1 MQNIWEYISH
11 LGLTGEENPQER
23 RTIILSNKLNF
34 VLAGTMFLLV
44 FVIFTIQLVY
54 YSELRFGMG
63 VIRVVVLFF
72 VSSVNLILA
81 RYNFIQAS
89 KFSLIFVTPLIFL
102 VLPILKGFVEE
113 ESYVYYPYIL
123 ITASVIPQL
132 LLNTER
138 EKKVYWLSLIYYF
151 ILVMFI
157 DNLMMYFQKDSFPII
172 ERIKGFYPFYKLAP
186 AAIFIFIFI
195 SIRHLRKL
203 NFRFE
208 EELRIKNSDLD
219 LQNQLLKFQKD
230 EIERQKDELIN
241 KEVQTWQKMVNIISH
256 EVVNSAIPITNLAGM
271 TRQMLE
277 DESGNVIKPESIG
290 EEVTVDIHHSLKVI
304 ESRTLAV
311 INFVKATKSLTQI
324 PKPNIRKIPV
334 AEILERIT
342 VLYHA
347 KFKET
352 GIQFKKDIN
361 PPDLSFE
368 ADLELVE
375 QVIINLVQN
384 AIEAL
389 NSVNDPRV
397 SINASKDDTDHVQ
410 ITISDNG
417 PGIGPEVVEKI
428 FLPFYST
435 KVNST
440 GIGLSLAQQIMMLH
454 HGRLVVVPEVEMGA
468 SFLMIF

>member
-1 MQNIWEYISH
+1 MQNIWEYISY
-11 LGLTGEENPQER
+11 LGLNGSETPQER
-23 RTIILSNKLNF
+23 RTIILTNKLNF

-44 FVIFTIQLVY
+44 FVIFTIQLMY

-72 VSSVNLILA
+72 VSSANLILA
-81 RYNFIQAS
+81 RYRYNQAS

-132 LLNTER
+132 LLNTEK
-138 EKKVYWLSLIYYF
+138 EKRVYWLSIIYYF
-151 ILVMFI
+151 ILVMVI
-157 DNLMMYFQKDSFPII
+157 DNLMMYFQNESFPII
-172 ERIKGFYPFYKLAP
+172 ERIRGFYPFYKLAP

-208 EELRIKNSDLD
+208 EELRIKNADLD
-219 LQNQLLKFQKD
+219 MQNQLLKFQKA
-230 EIERQKDELIN
+230 EIERQKDEIIN

-290 EEVTVDIHHSLKVI
+290 EDVTVDIHHSLKVI

-324 PKPNIRKIPV
+324 PRPNIRKIPV
-334 AEILERIT
+334 AEIFDRIA
-342 VLYHA
+342 VLYQA

-352 GIQFKKDIN
+352 GIRFKQDIN
-361 PPDLSFE
+361 PADLSFE
-368 ADLELVE
+368 ADLELIE

-389 NSVNDPRV
+389 VSVNDPV
-397 SINASKDDTDHVQ
+397 ISIRASKNESDHVQ
-410 ITISDNG
+410 ISVSDNG
-417 PGIGPEVVEKI
+417 HGISPEVVEKI

-435 KVNST
+435 KVKST

-454 HGRLVVVPEVEMGA
+454 HGRLIVVEGLEKGA
-468 SFLMIF
+468 SFLLIF